1 MQLLAQ
7 DDVGEE
13 GEGGG
18 LFGGVDAS
26 TDVAEQAERAERRQ
40 ERHRRRVEELLK
52 EGVSLQVVRDA
63 YSRAVRA
70 RMQTDSFFP
79 ASSAQASKS
88 ANAVLRDEDGRGRA
102 RLDAA
107 REWHRGTGL
116 PLSCFVL
123 NGRVDTGV
131 LNMQRQ
137 IMQLTF

>member
-7 DDVGEE
+7 DDAGEE

-70 RMQTDSFFP
+70 RM
-79 ASSAQASKS
+79 
-88 ANAVLRDEDGRGRA
+88 
-102 RLDAA
+102 
-107 REWHRGTGL
+107 
-116 PLSCFVL
+116 
-123 NGRVDTGV
+123 
-131 LNMQRQ
+131 
-137 IMQLTF
+137 